1 MSAPQKRLGF
11 IGLGAMGKPMAQN
24 IAKRLGVSINVYDV
38 RAEAMTDSN
47 EWGGVACNSLGEVAE
62 NSDVVFT
69 MVPADA
75 DLLAVALGPQGL
87 IENAPDGFVLIDF
100 STLGPQTIHDVDV
113 AFQEKGARCH
123 AAAVTLGVA
132 GAIAGTLSIYLDK
145 EAYEDADLLA
155 FTNGCAATVLPI
167 GGPGSAKVIKLV
179 NNLLTGVNN
188 AAISEVIAL
197 GVKAGVPAET
207 LFRLLL
213 KGSGSSY
220 ILENELQEA
229 VLTGDMGPGRF
240 SVDYMVKDVKLAQ
253 DLGRRNGHPCHY
265 GATALSVYNGAKAH
279 GHANDFVCSVIR
291 WYEKAANMPPVGPTE
306 KSAS

>member
-24 IAKRLGVSINVYDV
+24 IAKRLGISINVYDV

-47 EWGGVACNSLGEVAE
+47 EWGGIVCNSPAEVAKS
-62 NSDVVFT
+62 SDVVFT

-75 DLLAVALGPQGL
+75 DLLAVALGPDGL
-87 IENAPDGFVLIDF
+87 VEGLGDDFTLIDF

-113 AFQEKGARCH
+113 AFQEKGACCH

-132 GAIAGTLSIYLDK
+132 GAIAGTLSVYLDK

-155 FTNGCAATVLPI
+155 LTNGCAATVLPI

-265 GATALSVYNGAKAH
+265 GAAALSVYNGAKAH

-306 KSAS
+306 KGSS